1 MVYIMGITII
11 FLIVFLLQKL
21 LLPTKYQRYMGFV
34 WVALVMV
41 TTLAMLM
48 PPYRFERILY
58 DLKYFL
64 G

>member
-11 FLIVFLLQKL
+11 FLIVFLIQKL
-21 LLPTKYQRYMGFV
+21 LLPAKYQRYMGV
-34 WVALVMV
+34 AWVALVMV